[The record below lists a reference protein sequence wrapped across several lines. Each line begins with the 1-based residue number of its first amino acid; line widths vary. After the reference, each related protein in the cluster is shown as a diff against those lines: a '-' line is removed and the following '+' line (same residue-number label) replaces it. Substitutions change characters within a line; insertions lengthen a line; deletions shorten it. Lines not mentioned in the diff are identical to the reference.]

1 MSNDESIDPLIP
13 ERDWESAVGGRK
25 TKVYADAAA
34 GLIKLTKVGRR
45 TFVTASE
52 ARRYRAAHAKP
63 FVPKVSTAA
72 S

>member
-1 MSNDESIDPLIP
+1 MLSEESIDLLIP
-13 ERDWESAVGGRK
+13 PRDWESALGGRK

-34 GLIKLTKVGRR
+34 GLIQLTKVGRR
-45 TFVTASE
+45 TFVTTSE

-63 FVPKVSTAA
+63 FVPKVLSTA